1 MRCHHLSYRDKR
13 LACAVTRKLAIQSLR
28 SNMSD
33 CIILSA
39 VSEAENDTYVAKYAE
54 LVEIKLLRIEKK
66 NHSAE
71 SQVTDIFTWSKFSHR
86 MLYI

>member
-13 LACAVTRKLAIQSLR
+13 LACAVTRKLATQSLR

-39 VSEAENDTYVAKYAE
+39 FSETENDTYVAKYAE
-54 LVEIKLLRIEKK
+54 FSRNKIVTDRKK

-71 SQVTDIFTWSKFSHR
+71 SQVTDIFTWSIFSHR

>member
-1 MRCHHLSYRDKR
+1 
-13 LACAVTRKLAIQSLR
+13 
-28 SNMSD
+28 MSD

-39 VSEAENDTYVAKYAE
+39 VSETENDTYVAKYAE

-71 SQVTDIFTWSKFSHR
+71 SQVTDIFT
-86 MLYI
+86 

>member
-1 MRCHHLSYRDKR
+1 
-13 LACAVTRKLAIQSLR
+13 
-28 SNMSD
+28 MSD

-39 VSEAENDTYVAKYAE
+39 VSETENDTYVAKYAE

-71 SQVTDIFTWSKFSHR
+71 SQVTDIFTWSIFSHR